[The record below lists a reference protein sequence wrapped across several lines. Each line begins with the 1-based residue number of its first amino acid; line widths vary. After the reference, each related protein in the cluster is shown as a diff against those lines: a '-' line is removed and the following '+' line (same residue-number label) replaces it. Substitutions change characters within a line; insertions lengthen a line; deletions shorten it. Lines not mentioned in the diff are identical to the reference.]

1 MRRFVLLLL
10 LVAPAPGRLLGQV
23 PADSGARP
31 NNAEREQLQ
40 AQIRQRW
47 NAHLRATLGLS
58 DDQAAKLEDTERRH
72 EAERQPIRARQRA
85 IGQGLDAELASG
97 SPNQDRVTQLMKER
111 QQNRL
116 ALQEVD
122 RREDGEMQRYL
133 TPVQR
138 ARYQDERRR
147 FQERVREL
155 VEQRR
160 RERQQRQGRPHPPA
174 PAGPRAPGRKR
185 PHP

>member
-1 MRRFVLLLL
+1 MLLLL
-10 LVAPAPGRLLGQV
+10 APGPGGLPAQA
-23 PADSGARP
+23 PADSGPRP
-31 NNAEREQLQ
+31 NSAETEQLR

-47 NAHLRATLGLS
+47 NTHLRATLGLT

-85 IGQGLDAELASG
+85 ISQALDAELASG
-97 SPNQDRVTQLMKER
+97 SPNQDRVTQLMNER

-122 RREDGEMQRYL
+122 RREDGEMQHYL

-138 ARYQDERRR
+138 ARYQEERRR
-147 FQERVREL
+147 FQERVRDL
-155 VEQRR
+155 VQQR
-160 RERQQRQGRPHPPA
+160 RQQRQPRP
-174 PAGPRAPGRKR
+174 PRQARPPGRKR
-185 PHP
+185 PRP